1 MEDLWKDI
9 QLSSLHDNPTTN
21 STTTTFQDF
30 LSPRRK
36 PPPPPPSAT
45 AGPRDEE
52 EEDQRAASVGSAPCF
67 RASNSVNSQLKPL
80 PVASSGSFSACSS
93 NCVLL
98 SCIPRKNK
106 RVSEE
111 DQPRNDDSG
120 SDRRYKRMMKN
131 RESAAR
137 SRARRQAY
145 TTELE
150 REVAQLMAENAK
162 LREGLQQKLL
172 LSAPAEKERLKK
184 RTHTRSLTAPF

>member
-36 PPPPPPSAT
+36 PPPPS
-45 AGPRDEE
+45 
-52 EEDQRAASVGSAPCF
+52 ASVGSAPCF
-67 RASNSVNSQLKPL
+67 GASNSINSQLKPL
-80 PVASSGSFSACSS
+80 PVASSGSSSACSP

-111 DQPRNDDSG
+111 DQPHNDDSG

-150 REVAQLMAENAK
+150 REVAQLMEENAK
-162 LREGLQQKLL
+162 LREGLQQKWL
-172 LSAPAEKERLKK
+172 LSGPAEKEISKK